1 MGFGDVKLALL
12 LGAMLGFAGSWP
24 LTLAGMFLSF
34 FFGAAGGA
42 LLMIVTG
49 ASRKSQVPF
58 GPYLA
63 LGAMVAV
70 VFGEP
75 LVAFYR
81 GLVV

>member
-1 MGFGDVKLALL
+1 MA
-12 LGAMLGFAGSWP
+12 